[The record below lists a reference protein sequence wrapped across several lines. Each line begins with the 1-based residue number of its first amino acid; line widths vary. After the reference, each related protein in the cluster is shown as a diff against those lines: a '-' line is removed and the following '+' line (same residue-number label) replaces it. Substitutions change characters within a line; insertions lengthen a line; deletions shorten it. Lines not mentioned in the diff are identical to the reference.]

1 MSDKPHAEEIYVGPA
16 EAPPARRPPITEIGL
31 INWMRENLFRSWFDA
46 ILTLVT
52 GLGIVIGLYSLLR
65 WALLQAQWEVV
76 FLNLRQLSVGL
87 IFPPDQVWRAEF
99 AALTVVFLSLFSVA
113 VWGKITR
120 GILAIVGF
128 LIAIYILVPLI
139 AAQTVLTTFYTY
151 VSANHN
157 ARQIIFLGYEGE
169 ELTFTLDPLT
179 DVADYEI
186 ATLNGYIENNNQQAN
201 TSFDGFTSD
210 TTAIKAAENPRDP
223 SQYDLGVQ
231 VQIFNRDGQL
241 VGESDFS
248 ASSVDEQI
256 FKWTPQADGWY
267 TFITMLDEETSTA
280 GSAWLKIDNLE
291 VFRSTRQAAN
301 QRINKF
307 GEPPVSECPNCATE
321 VNRTDVRFEGERSII
336 QWISTQFAPFLLE
349 TRSLFFRIVIVSV
362 VAFAMG
368 KLAIMMKFDSN
379 EFIERIERNMMVIA
393 GVFFVGYLGIM
404 IASLLNPSP
413 AWSNIR
419 LGVLMGFL
427 LPIFLYALIQFLK
440 EAPGAA
446 SNGMSLLWLLSIP
459 LILFVLTGF
468 QATPEVID
476 HPLPS
481 ISTTEI
487 GGLLLTLLLS
497 AVAIIAS
504 FPIGMFLALGRQS
517 NLPVVSL
524 LSTLFI
530 EVIRGVPLITL
541 LFMGRL
547 ILPFFGFGL
556 GDVDL
561 VIRIMVVLTLFMS
574 AYLAEVIRGGLQV
587 IQRGQYEAAYA
598 LGLNNFWTTTLIVL
612 PQALR
617 AVIPAIMGQAVSLF
631 KDTSLVYI
639 IGLFE
644 ILGTMNQILGDSQT
658 GFLAFPREGYL
669 FIGVVYFVLS
679 YIMADISRRIER
691 SGAGAVRRDTL

>member
-1 MSDKPHAEEIYVGPA
+1 MSDITQTEEIYVGPA
-16 EAPPARRPPITEIGL
+16 EAPPPRRPPITEIGL
-31 INWMRENLFRSWFDA
+31 INWMRENLFSSWFDT
-46 ILTLVT
+46 ILTVVT
-52 GLGIVIGLYSLLR
+52 GIGIVVGLYNLLR

-99 AALTVVFLSLFSVA
+99 AALTIIFLSLFSVA

-120 GILAIVGF
+120 GILGIVAF
-128 LIAIYILVPLI
+128 LVALYIIVPI
-139 AAQTVLTTFYTY
+139 IGAQTALPTLYTY
-151 VSANHN
+151 VGADHN

-186 ATLNGYIENNNQQAN
+186 TTLSGYIENNNQQAN
-201 TSFDGFTSD
+201 TSFDGFTSA
-210 TTAIKAAENPRDP
+210 TTAVKAAQDPRDP
-223 SQYDLGVQ
+223 SEYDLSVQ
-231 VQIFNRDGQL
+231 VQVFDDNGQL
-241 VGESDFS
+241 VSESDFS
-248 ASSVDEQI
+248 AGSIDEQT
-256 FKWTPQADGWY
+256 FSWTPEADGWY
-267 TFITMLDEETSTA
+267 TFTTVMDEESSTA
-280 GSAWLKIDNLE
+280 GSAWLKIENLE

-301 QRINKF
+301 QRIDEF
-307 GEPPVSECPNCATE
+307 GEPIVPECTNCATE
-321 VNRTDVRFEGERSII
+321 VNRTDVRFEGERTVM

-349 TRSLFFRIVIVSV
+349 TRSLFFRVLAISV
-362 VAFAMG
+362 VAFALG
-368 KLAIMMKFDSN
+368 RLAILMKFDSN
-379 EFIERIERNMMVIA
+379 DFIERIERNMMVIS

-419 LGVLMGFL
+419 LGVVMGIL
-427 LPIFLYALIQFLK
+427 LPIFIYALIQFLK
-440 EAPGAA
+440 ESPGAA
-446 SNGMSLLWLLSIP
+446 SNGMSLLWLLTIP
-459 LILFVLTGF
+459 LLLFVLTGF
-468 QATPEVID
+468 EASPEVTD
-476 HPLPS
+476 HPLPA

-517 NLPVVSL
+517 DLPIVSL
-524 LSTLFI
+524 FSTIFI

-574 AYLAEVIRGGLQV
+574 AYLAEVIRGGLQ
-587 IQRGQYEAAYA
+587 IIPRGQYEAAYA

-669 FIGVVYFVLS
+669 FVGVVYFVLS

-691 SGAGAVRRDTL
+691 SGAGAARRDTL